1 MVRHGVN
8 GNQNVNKSNK
18 TRLLTV
24 MLLMNRVYFVWFVV
38 VLFVCYGH
46 PSNGFLQAPDL
57 LGRNETEV
65 EMVRPTIN
73 DNQMRVKQT
82 RRLLTIMLHNNHV
95 SFHCF
100 FVV

>member
-57 LGRNETEV
+57 LDKIGTGIQL
-65 EMVRPTIN
+65 VRTT
-73 DNQMRVKQT
+73 NQEGYNIQYK
-82 RRLLTIMLHNNHV
+82 
-95 SFHCF
+95 
-100 FVV
+100 